1 MNLVLRARKGATEFG
16 APETMLYSAAAL
28 SFVAEAIHLW
38 TAPEHYLEW
47 LGYGVFFL
55 AAAIFQGVLGA
66 ALLFRARRWVFFVG
80 ALGNLAIVLLW
91 AYTRTVAVPL
101 GPMAGE
107 AEAVGVLD
115 LACTSAEVALVILLA
130 ALWWWYRK
138 PALGLRRTRGPKPSK
153 V

>member
-1 MNLVLRARKGATEFG
+1 MNTVLRAGKGATEIG
-16 APETMLYSAAAL
+16 AFEWMLYSAAAL
-28 SFVAEAIHLW
+28 AFFAEAMHLW
-38 TAPEHYLEW
+38 VAPGHYLEW

-55 AAAIFQGVLGA
+55 AAAVFQGVLGA
-66 ALLFRARRWVFFVG
+66 ALLFRARRWVFFLG
-80 ALGNLAIVLLW
+80 AIGNLAIVLLW

-107 AEAVGVLD
+107 AEAVGVFD

-130 ALWWWYRK
+130 TLWWRYRK
-138 PALGLRRTRGPKPSK
+138 CVPGLRRTRGPKPSM

>member
-1 MNLVLRARKGATEFG
+1 VNTVLRARKGATEIVG
-16 APETMLYSAAAL
+16 APERMVYSAAL

-38 TAPEHYLEW
+38 MAPEHYLEW

-55 AAAIFQGVLGA
+55 AAAVFHGVLGA

-91 AYTRTVAVPL
+91 VYTRTVAVPL